1 MRGDQRMKRAYRI
14 VGSLAALLLV
24 AALSVGT
31 RAEPPSRYKMGTATD
46 PGGSGKFYMGRE
58 ISLVMGHQGAG
69 WLERPERE
77 KEEQPSRL
85 LKMLEIEPGMVVADI
100 GAGSGYYSFR
110 LAKRVGA
117 KGKVLAVDIQKE
129 MLTII
134 RKRMK
139 KNKVENI
146 EPVLGTETDP
156 KLPAGGVDLILMV
169 DVYHEFTF
177 PYEMTEALTKSLK
190 PGGRMVFVEFRRE
203 DEKVPILLAHKMT
216 QKQVLAEMAPHPLK
230 HIKTLESLPWQH
242 VIIFEKKDEK
252 GRKNEPEASATAE
265 YPSLTLP
272 ARWETTS

>member
-1 MRGDQRMKRAYRI
+1 MKRSYRI
-14 VGSLAALLLV
+14 AGVLAGLPFCLLV
-24 AALSVGT
+24 PVFLIGM
-31 RAEPPSRYKMGTATD
+31 RADPPSRYQMGTPTD
-46 PGGSGKFYMGRE
+46 PGGSGKIYMGRE

-77 KEEQPSRL
+77 KEEQPNRL
-85 LKMLEIEPGMVVADI
+85 LKMLEIKPGMVVADI

-110 LAKRVGA
+110 LAKQVGA

-139 KNKVENI
+139 RNKVENV

-156 KLPAGGVDLILMV
+156 KLPARGVDLILMV

-190 PGGRMVFVEFRRE
+190 PGGRIVFVEFRRE
-203 DEKVPILLAHKMT
+203 DDKVPILLAHKMT
-216 QKQVLAEMAPHPLK
+216 EKQVLAEMAPHPLK
-230 HIKTLESLPWQH
+230 HVKTLESLPWQH
-242 VIIFEKKDEK
+242 VIVFEKK
-252 GRKNEPEASATAE
+252 AE
-265 YPSLTLP
+265 SKDGTP
-272 ARWETTS
+272 AK

>member
-1 MRGDQRMKRAYRI
+1 MNRSYRTA
-14 VGSLAALLLV
+14 GLLAALLLCV
-24 AALSVGT
+24 LGS
-31 RAEPPSRYKMGTATD
+31 RAEQPVTAARAPSRYKSGMPTE

-77 KEEQPSRL
+77 KEEQPKKL
-85 LKMLEIEPGMVVADI
+85 LKLLDLKPGMVVADI

-110 LAKRVGA
+110 LSEKVGV

-129 MLTII
+129 MLDII

-139 KNKVENI
+139 EDKVENV

-177 PYEMTEALTKSLK
+177 PYEMTEAMIKALK
-190 PGGRMVFVEFRRE
+190 PGGRMAFVEFRRE

-216 QKQVLAEMAPHPLK
+216 EKQVLAEMAPHPVK
-230 HIKTLESLPWQH
+230 HVRTLESLPWQH
-242 VIIFEKKDEK
+242 VIFFEKKVEK
-252 GRKNEPEASATAE
+252 KEDKPGK
-265 YPSLTLP
+265 
-272 ARWETTS
+272 

>member
-1 MRGDQRMKRAYRI
+1 MKRPYRI
-14 VGSLAALLLV
+14 VGLLAALLLML
-24 AALSVGT
+24 ALHLGT
-31 RAEPPSRYKMGTATD
+31 RAEPPSRYKMDMPAD

-85 LKMLEIEPGMVVADI
+85 LKMLEVKPGMVVADI

-110 LAKRVGA
+110 MAKQIGA

-139 KNKVENI
+139 KNKVENV

-177 PYEMTEALTKSLK
+177 PYEMTEALAKSLK
-190 PGGRMVFVEFRRE
+190 AGGRMVFVEFRRE

-216 QKQVLAEMAPHPLK
+216 EKQVLAEMASHPLK
-230 HIKTLESLPWQH
+230 HVKTLESLPWQH
-242 VIIFEKKDEK
+242 VIIFQKKA
-252 GRKNEPEASATAE
+252 EAKDDT
-265 YPSLTLP
+265 P
-272 ARWETTS
+272 AK